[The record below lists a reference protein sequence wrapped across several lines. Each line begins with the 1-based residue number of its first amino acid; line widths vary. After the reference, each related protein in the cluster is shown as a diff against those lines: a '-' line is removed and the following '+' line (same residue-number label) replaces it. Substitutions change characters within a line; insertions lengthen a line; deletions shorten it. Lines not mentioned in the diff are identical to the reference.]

1 MSYLNIKFWSNIV
14 CLNKEVHTKCKS
26 DLHRARALFVLKPYI
41 LRLKACY
48 QVRRQFVNRLKTDV
62 GFRNKYLFI
71 HECEDKPT
79 HVCWRKVP
87 PACLSVYD
95 GLENCQRLL
104 SGEIEQ
110 LTKILENFPV
120 EQYEWLLQ
128 NVRIIEGKVKISV

>member
-1 MSYLNIKFWSNIV
+1 MCGEFYKL
-14 CLNKEVHTKCKS
+14 
-26 DLHRARALFVLKPYI
+26 DDY
-41 LRLKACY
+41 
-48 QVRRQFVNRLKTDV
+48 
-62 GFRNKYLFI
+62 NKYLFI

-87 PACLSVYD
+87 PACLSVYE

-110 LTKILENFPV
+110 LTRILENFPV